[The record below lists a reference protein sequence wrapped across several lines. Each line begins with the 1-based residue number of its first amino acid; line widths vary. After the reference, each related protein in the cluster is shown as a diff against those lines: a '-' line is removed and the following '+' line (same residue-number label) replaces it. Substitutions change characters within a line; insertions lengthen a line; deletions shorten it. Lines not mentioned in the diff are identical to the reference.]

1 MTTIDN
7 TVPAGAPF
15 TGSAPARN
23 QRIRP
28 MTLKS
33 FRSIVRWSALYD
45 LIVTAPF
52 MTPWTLTF
60 VLGVIDTL
68 HVDLGL
74 PGAVQVFGPTHMLF
88 AGLMGSVVVVWSLA
102 RLRLKLPV
110 LGRYDA
116 VARFLFAAW
125 QVFAVTIGA
134 TPLILVF
141 TAFEVVFGVL
151 QALPY
156 QREEDDASPG
166 CL

>member
-7 TVPAGAPF
+7 SAADLTVSGAAPTSPAPTKALRLR
-15 TGSAPARN
+15 TY
-23 QRIRP
+23 
-28 MTLKS
+28 K
-33 FRSIVRWSALYD
+33 SIVRLSALYD

-60 VLGVIDTL
+60 VLGLIDTL
-68 HVDLGL
+68 HVQLGL
-74 PGAVQVFGPTHMLF
+74 PGAVPIFAPIHMLF

-116 VARFLFAAW
+116 VARLLFAAW
-125 QVFAVTIGA
+125 QVFAVAIGA
-134 TPLILVF
+134 TPIILIF
-141 TAFEVVFGVL
+141 TAFEVVFGIL

-156 QREEDDASPG
+156 QNEKNVTSTG
-166 CL
+166 GL